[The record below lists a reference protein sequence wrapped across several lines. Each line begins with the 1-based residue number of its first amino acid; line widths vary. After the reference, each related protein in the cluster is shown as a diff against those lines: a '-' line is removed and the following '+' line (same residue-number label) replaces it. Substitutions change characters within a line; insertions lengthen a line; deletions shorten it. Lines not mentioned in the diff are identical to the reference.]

1 MSTIRILV
9 ADDHAFVRMGIAAL
23 LSSESDLEIVGNARN
38 GKEAVDA
45 ALKLNPDIAIIDL
58 MMPRKDGE
66 TATREILAARPQTKI
81 IIITSFL
88 SADSAAH
95 ALDAGAIGLVSKDAD
110 NVALVRA
117 IRRAMEG
124 KKTVPSGFLQKISV
138 DPPVPPL
145 SPRQL
150 EVLQSL
156 TRGLSNTDIAK
167 QLGISKV
174 RVEELVSQILTK
186 IGAANRTEAVVL
198 ALRKQL
204 LKI

>member
-23 LSSESDLEIVGNARN
+23 LSSETDMEIVGNARN

-45 ALKLNPDIAIIDL
+45 ALKLNPDVAIIDL
-58 MMPRKDGE
+58 MMPRKDGV
-66 TATREILAARPQTKI
+66 TATREILAARPQVKVV
-81 IIITSFL
+81 IITSFL
-88 SADSAAH
+88 SADGAAH
-95 ALDAGAIGLVSKDAD
+95 ALEAGAVGLVSKDAD
-110 NVALVRA
+110 NTALVRA
-117 IRRAMEG
+117 IRRAVEG
-124 KKTVPSGFLQKISV
+124 KKTVPPGFLQQMSA
-138 DPPVPPL
+138 DPPVPQL

-156 TRGLSNTDIAK
+156 TKGLSNTDIAK
-167 QLGISKV
+167 QLGVSRV

-198 ALRKQL
+198 AIRKQL